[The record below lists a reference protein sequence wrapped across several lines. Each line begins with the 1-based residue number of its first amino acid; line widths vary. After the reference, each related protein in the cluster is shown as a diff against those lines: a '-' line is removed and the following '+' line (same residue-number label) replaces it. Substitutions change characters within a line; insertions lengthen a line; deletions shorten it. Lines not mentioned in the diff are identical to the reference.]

1 MSGNETLLD
10 IAVHDLMAAK
20 ILYNHKSDDET
31 LLNQIGYFLQQ
42 SVELSLKHHLEM
54 QAIEYPRTHDIEDLL
69 SLLPD
74 QEDFEYVDNLSG
86 KITSLESKTR
96 YIKNFKVSKKT
107 VDKVMKVAEK
117 LIRDIQ
123 QKENVEVD

>member
-1 MSGNETLLD
+1 
-10 IAVHDLMAAK
+10 
-20 ILYNHKSDDET
+20 
-31 LLNQIGYFLQQ
+31 
-42 SVELSLKHHLEM
+42 M

-107 VDKVMKVAEK
+107 IDKVMKVAEK
-117 LIRDIQ
+117 LIHDIQ
-123 QKENVEVD
+123 EKENLEVD

>member
-20 ILYNHKSDDET
+20 IIYNHKSDDEI

-42 SVELSLKHHLEM
+42 SVELALKHHLEM

-107 VDKVMKVAEK
+107 IDKVMKVAEK
-117 LIRDIQ
+117 LIHDIQ
-123 QKENVEVD
+123 EKESLEVD